1 MVKFEH
7 ILNTSI
13 LLIYPILVRGICKI
27 YKITMHVLFY
37 FTFDSFSKIIFN
49 VTIHVYS
56 PVYGMIDLLRD
67 NCIKYSSL
75 LYSPAQVTSRSY
87 RILSRFFEVKES
99 INIPLD
105 KRVFPIPPLQSIF
118 GYTLYVH
125 VSSLID
131 KWDLDRIHA
140 QGGMIWTTSSDCSF
154 AFGVF

>member
-1 MVKFEH
+1 
-7 ILNTSI
+7 
-13 LLIYPILVRGICKI
+13 
-27 YKITMHVLFY
+27 MHVLFY

-87 RILSRFFEVKES
+87 GILSRFFKVKES

-105 KRVFPIPPLQSIF
+105 KRVFPIPPLQGIF

-131 KWDLDRIHA
+131 KWDLDWIHA
-140 QGGMIWTTSSDCSF
+140 QGGIIWTTSSDCSF
-154 AFGVF
+154 AFGFSKIHVFDSILIRHTLPKTKKNIFT

>member
-1 MVKFEH
+1 M
-7 ILNTSI
+7 
-13 LLIYPILVRGICKI
+13 RGICKTYI
-27 YKITMHVLFY
+27 ITMHVLFY

-87 RILSRFFEVKES
+87 SILSRFFKVKES

-105 KRVFPIPPLQSIF
+105 KRVFPIPPLQGIF
-118 GYTLYVH
+118 GYTLYV
-125 VSSLID
+125 LY
-131 KWDLDRIHA
+131 
-140 QGGMIWTTSSDCSF
+140 T
-154 AFGVF
+154 